1 MHCLPSTLLGTV
13 CRDRT
18 DLRGVVHNEAEPRLH
33 LGDGAQLTEMW
44 ARRAVPLRFDTALR

>member
-13 CRDRT
+13 CCDRT

-33 LGDGAQLTEMW
+33 LGDGAQLTEM
-44 ARRAVPLRFDTALR
+44 RVTQSRTSTF